1 MTELNSRPLAA
12 ADALTA
18 VTRIIEARRVRESFF
33 RAELFS
39 EPAWDILLTLFLSE
53 LRQQRVA
60 ASDLARTLAISLTAA
75 LRWIDALEREGLVRR
90 HPDRMTYVSL
100 SARGSTTMH
109 SWLARSIELQKKGP
123 TGEDQVLNLLS
134 RIHGKR
140 S

>member
-1 MTELNSRPLAA
+1 MAELNSRPLAA

-18 VTRIIEARRVRESFF
+18 VSRIIEARRVRESFF
-33 RAELFS
+33 RPGLFS
-39 EPAWDILLTLFLSE
+39 EPAWDILLALFLAE

-60 ASDLARTLAISLTAA
+60 ASDLARTIAISLTVA

-90 HPDRMTYVSL
+90 HPDRATGVAL
-100 SARGSTTMH
+100 SARGSTTMR
-109 SWLARSIELQKKGP
+109 SWLARSIELQRKS